1 MGYSSFHLY
10 FDDLEVGQEWESCG
24 RTILEA
30 DIINFA
36 GFSGDFNAIHIDHEY
51 AKETAFRRPI
61 AHGFGVFSIASGLGV
76 QTPPVRTMAL
86 LRVIDWNF
94 RLPVFAGD
102 TIRLKTRVV
111 EKTLRGRGKRGEVVW
126 YRAISNQDGK
136 IVHEGQ
142 IVTLVECRPL
152 TKPSPPLK
160 ADLSEEPDNSANGR
174 ARTLD
179 LT

>member
-1 MGYSSFHLY
+1 MGYSSIHLY
-10 FDDLEVGQEWESCG
+10 FDDLNVGQEWESGG
-24 RTILEA
+24 RTVTEA

-51 AKETAFRRPI
+51 AKTTAFRRPI
-61 AHGFGVFSIASGLGV
+61 AHGFGVFSMASGLGV

-86 LRVIDWNF
+86 LRVRGWNF
-94 RLPVFAGD
+94 RLPVYIGD

-126 YRAISNQDGK
+126 YRAIYNQEGK
-136 IVHEGQ
+136 IVHDGE

-152 TKPSPPLK
+152 ARPG
-160 ADLSEEPDNSANGR
+160 ADDAAEDEAAPAPRVEANV
-174 ARTLD
+174 
-179 LT
+179 